1 MLPYRYFLV
10 LLLWTDAIVSA
21 FRPSAASRPSDVA
34 FQVPWR
40 TAAPGQKLPRWA
52 TLHTCPL
59 RRTAV
64 GPIGPVELHL
74 RTRGSAYPHFAVVD
88 GWDAEKQ
95 AEASGLGKR
104 GGDGQAKK
112 AKLPG
117 RLASFS
123 DADALLDALEK
134 CAAQGEL
141 SGGNAATAMNHLKR
155 LQPPAQ
161 NPLNARFDSLMA
173 TFASQVALPIT
184 ALVVRCPCSR
194 CGPQTASTVLTREGR
209 QVQHATIPPSGE
221 KLALAANALAARPD
235 APDRRHALKAIG
247 AIARKRLAA
256 APADFSPQAL
266 GMLANVYSRS
276 SRGPAQGGSTGGAA
290 EVLRGVVAAVTAV
303 QGEGLGAPEWSL
315 VLDGAARAGAADAGF
330 VALAS
335 ARLAALPPAAFKP
348 RDVAMAVNALARA
361 STDVPGTLAWV
372 PTVVAEMAPADF
384 KVRPAPVPPGA
395 HPAPRAPRGRAR
407 AHAGAPGQP
416 EEIASVWD
424 AFSRVLQEI
433 SPPPPRTNRTRR
445 VPHPVLIG
453 HAAYLTPY

>member
-155 LQPPAQ
+155 LHGQARRDRALNSRLETIFEAFASSAFDGMDSMPPAHGS
-161 NPLNARFDSLMA
+161 AY
-173 TFASQVALPIT
+173 
-184 ALVVRCPCSR
+184 PCSVFE
-194 CGPQTASTVLTREGR
+194 C
-209 QVQHATIPPSGE
+209 
-221 KLALAANALAARPD
+221 
-235 APDRRHALKAIG
+235 
-247 AIARKRLAA
+247 
-256 APADFSPQAL
+256 ADTDP
-266 GMLANVYSRS
+266 V
-276 SRGPAQGGSTGGAA
+276 SRGWQLCRPRMLP
-290 EVLRGVVAAVTAV
+290 LR
-303 QGEGLGAPEWSL
+303 
-315 VLDGAARAGAADAGF
+315 
-330 VALAS
+330 
-335 ARLAALPPAAFKP
+335 
-348 RDVAMAVNALARA
+348 
-361 STDVPGTLAWV
+361 
-372 PTVVAEMAPADF
+372 
-384 KVRPAPVPPGA
+384 
-395 HPAPRAPRGRAR
+395 
-407 AHAGAPGQP
+407 
-416 EEIASVWD
+416 
-424 AFSRVLQEI
+424 
-433 SPPPPRTNRTRR
+433 
-445 VPHPVLIG
+445 
-453 HAAYLTPY
+453 